1 MAVKEISGVYERQKK
16 KPERKF
22 NFVRKTVTIKLYVTK
37 QGITTRDENELKAA
51 MKTTRV
57 AKQNR
62 LKTKKN
68 KQRSRVTS
76 SAAAFCGLAGGSSGF
91 CGGGGGGWFKTAAA

>member
-37 QGITTRDENELKAA
+37 QGITTRDENELKAV

-62 LKTKKN
+62 LKTKK
-68 KQRSRVTS
+68 K
-76 SAAAFCGLAGGSSGF
+76 
-91 CGGGGGGWFKTAAA
+91 

>member
-1 MAVKEISGVYERQKK
+1 MNGKKK

-62 LKTKKN
+62 LKTKKI

-76 SAAAFCGLAGGSSGF
+76 SAAAFCGLTGGSSGF
-91 CGGGGGGWFKTAAA
+91 CGGGGGDWFKTAAA

>member
-1 MAVKEISGVYERQKK
+1 MNGKKK

-37 QGITTRDENELKAA
+37 HGITTRDENELKAA

-57 AKQNR
+57 AKQSR
-62 LKTKKN
+62 LNTKKKI

-91 CGGGGGGWFKTAAA
+91 CGGGGGDWFKTAAA